1 MTTYVLNGTNQ
12 VIPMNGTNQVV
23 PMNGTNQVIPMNGT
37 NQVVPMVMQGTYG
50 TYEVHPHA
58 LVEYENVPM
67 NGIPDDYDE
76 RDCHAYR
83 VAYMV
88 GDPDAVNGLFGKLK
102 SKIKQAV
109 AGNKDARNNRRAD
122 RSERQEERKE
132 NRAIRQQKRADGTSF
147 LDKFGGAIS
156 NVGEAFK
163 LKSATAAALDDNGI
177 EYDDEILEQRSA
189 MATDGGMDDS
199 GSGDGSSGGIM
210 EQFKEFW
217 NAGPVQK
224 AAVVG
229 VGLGLAYGI
238 GRATGVISPPKKSK
252 K

>member
-1 MTTYVLNGTNQ
+1 MTTYVL
-12 VIPMNGTNQVV
+12 NGTNQVV

-109 AGNKDARNNRRAD
+109 SGNKDARNNRRED
-122 RSERQEERKE
+122 RAERKE
-132 NRAIRQQKRADGTSF
+132 LRQQRKADGTRF
-147 LDKFGGAIS
+147 IDKFGGALA
-156 NVGEAFK
+156 NVGEAIK
-163 LKSATAAALDDNGI
+163 LKATTAAALDDNGI

-189 MATDGGMDDS
+189 MAADSGMDDS

-210 EQFKEFW
+210 EQLKEFW

-229 VGLGLAYGI
+229 VGVGLAYGI
-238 GRATGVISPPKKSK
+238 GRVTGVIAPPKKSK